1 MSELPPLSQPP
12 ELNHTGPIPLYLQIK
27 SWLRQQIVSG
37 DWPEHYKLK
46 AEADLALE
54 LQVSRG
60 TIRKALAELIAEG
73 LLVQTHGRGTFVAA
87 RVLEQPLAERLV
99 TFSEDLISRG
109 IPFETQVLEQKV
121 IPVPERVVGRLL
133 LPAESPVFFLK
144 RVRLVNGEP
153 MILLHN
159 YVVYERCPTIEKID
173 FIHSRLF
180 EALEEH
186 FGLTID
192 YGHRSFEAQV
202 ADKDIAKLLGIAKRD
217 PVMYM
222 EQSTYLQ
229 DGSPIE
235 CSELWLRGDRF
246 KLGAMVK
253 RNDPNSLAISLS
265 TLEITPGLVQM

>member
-1 MSELPPLSQPP
+1 MNEILPPSQQP

-27 SWLRQQIVSG
+27 SWLRQQIVNG

-60 TIRKALAELIAEG
+60 TIRKALAELMAEG

-109 IPFETQVLEQKV
+109 IPFETQVLVQKV
-121 IPVPERVVGRLL
+121 ISVPERVAQRLL
-133 LPAESPVFFLK
+133 LPPESPVFFLR
-144 RVRLVNGEP
+144 RVRLVSGEP

-159 YVVYERCPTIEKID
+159 YVVYGRCPAIEQID
-173 FIHSRLF
+173 FTHSRLF
-180 EALEEH
+180 EALEKY
-186 FGLTID
+186 FGLLID

-202 ADKDIAKLLGIAKRD
+202 ANKDTAKLLGIAKRD
-217 PVMYM
+217 AVMYI

-246 KLGAMVK
+246 KLGATVK
-253 RNDPNSLAISLS
+253 RNDPEALAISLS
-265 TLEITPGLVQM
+265 TLEFTPGPVQM